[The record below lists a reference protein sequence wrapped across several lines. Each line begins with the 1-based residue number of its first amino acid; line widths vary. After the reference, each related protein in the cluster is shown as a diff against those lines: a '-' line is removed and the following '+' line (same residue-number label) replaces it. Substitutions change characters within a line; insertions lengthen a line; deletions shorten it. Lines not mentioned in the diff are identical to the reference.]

1 MLTAKQKQDWVNA
14 LRSGKY
20 RQSQSGEVGF
30 GNLEGPN
37 GFCCLGVLAKINE
50 WPIENRKVLEINSSN
65 VLIKDPTSLT
75 CLSTAEMGNFRVL
88 GLPTDGYVRSSGL
101 FDHTRYGA
109 LAVMNDNGVSF
120 NEIADFLEQHLPTE
134 N

>member
-1 MLTAKQKQDWVNA
+1 MLTAKQKQDWINA
-14 LRSGKY
+14 LRSGNYK
-20 RQSQSGEVGF
+20 QTQSGEDGF

-37 GFCCLGVLAKINE
+37 GFCCLGVLAKIND

-65 VLIKDPTSLT
+65 ALIKNHNLENLT
-75 CLSTAEMGNFRVL
+75 VEMGGFRAL
-88 GLPTDGYVRSSGL
+88 GLPLDGYVRSSGL
-101 FDHTRYGA
+101 FDHTRYGS
-109 LAVMNDNGVSF
+109 LAAMNDCGVSF

>member
-1 MLTAKQKQDWVNA
+1 MLTVKQKQDWVNA

-20 RQSQSGEVGF
+20 RQAQRGEDGF

-37 GFCCLGVLAKINE
+37 GFCCLGVLAKIND
-50 WPIENRKVLEINSSN
+50 WPIENRKVLEINSAK
-65 VLIKDPTSLT
+65 VLIENQNLD
-75 CLSTAEMGNFRVL
+75 LSMVELGGFCAL
-88 GLPTDGYVRSSGL
+88 GLPLGGYVRSSGL
-101 FDHTRYGA
+101 FEHTRYGT
-109 LAVMNDNGVSF
+109 LAAMNDCGVSF

>member
-1 MLTAKQKQDWVNA
+1 MLTVKQKQDWVNA

-20 RQSQSGEVGF
+20 RQAQRGEDGF

-37 GFCCLGVLAKINE
+37 GFCCLGVLAKIND
-50 WPIENRKVLEINSSN
+50 WPIGNRKVLEINSSN
-65 VLIKDPTSLT
+65 VLIKNHNLLF
-75 CLSTAEMGNFRVL
+75 LSTAELGNFRVL
-88 GLPTDGYVRSSGL
+88 GLPTDGCT
-101 FDHTRYGA
+101 HYGT
-109 LAVMNDNGVSF
+109 LAAMNDCGVSF